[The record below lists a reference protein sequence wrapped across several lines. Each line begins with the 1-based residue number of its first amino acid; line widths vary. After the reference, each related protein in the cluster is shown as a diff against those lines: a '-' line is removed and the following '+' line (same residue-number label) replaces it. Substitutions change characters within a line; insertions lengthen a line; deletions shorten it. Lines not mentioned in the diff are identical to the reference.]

1 MMNKIKVNLKD
12 RSYDILVGSNLLPHL
27 FSIIRKYNKNQVVI
41 ITDYTVG
48 KLYGKKLNKKLG
60 GGLLQLPPGE
70 ITKSLAGAS
79 VIYDKLI
86 ELGINRD
93 GLIVALGG
101 GVIGD
106 LAGFCAAT
114 YLRGIDIIQFPTT
127 LLAMVD
133 AAIGG
138 KTAINHPKGK
148 NLIGVFHQ
156 PKLVLADVDTL
167 CTLPARELKGG
178 LAEVI
183 KYGFIK
189 DPTILKML
197 SGNPKVDA
205 GFWTKLIT
213 RCAAIKA
220 EVVSRDEREVSGYR
234 MILNFGHT
242 IGHAIEAVGG
252 FKKFSHGEAVAL
264 GMLAAARIAGKKDIE
279 TKLILL
285 LKALKLPTTVK
296 LKVKDIMLALKL
308 DKKVKSGKVRFV
320 LPIKVGQVTIKDNV
334 PEAKVV
340 SVLKNL
346 GVI

>member
-1 MMNKIKVNLKD
+1 MSKVRVNLKE
-12 RSYDILVGSNLLPHL
+12 RSYDVLIGKGLLARLPRLVGKRPT
-27 FSIIRKYNKNQVVI
+27 VI
-41 ITDYTVG
+41 ITDYIVG
-48 KLYGKKLNKKLG
+48 ALYGKKLSKKLG
-60 GGLLQLPPGE
+60 ACLLQLPPGE
-70 ITKSLAGAS
+70 ITKSIAGTS

-93 GLIVALGG
+93 GLIIALGG

-106 LAGFCAAT
+106 LAGFTAGT
-114 YLRGIDIIQFPTT
+114 YLRGIDIIQVPTT

-138 KTAINHPKGK
+138 KTAINHPRGK

-156 PKLVLADVDTL
+156 PKLVLVDVETL
-167 CTLPARELKGG
+167 NTLPARELKGG

-189 DPTILKML
+189 DPAILKML
-197 SGNPKVDA
+197 SGNPQVNA
-205 GFWTKLIT
+205 NFWIKLIT

-220 EVVSRDEREVSGYR
+220 EVVCRDERETTGYR

-252 FKKFSHGEAVAL
+252 FKKFSHGEEVAL
-264 GMLAAARIAGKKDIE
+264 GMLAAAKLSGKKE
-279 TKLILL
+279 VESKLVLL

-296 LKVKDIMLALKL
+296 LKVKDILLALKL
-308 DKKVKSGKVRFV
+308 DKKVKAGKVRFV
-320 LPIKVGQVTIKDNV
+320 LPVALGKVTIKDNV
-334 PEAKVV
+334 PEGKVI
-340 SVLKNL
+340 SVLKEL
-346 GVI
+346 GCS

>member
-1 MMNKIKVNLKD
+1 MSKVRVNLKE
-12 RSYDILVGSNLLPHL
+12 RSYDVLIGEGLLARLPRLVKG
-27 FSIIRKYNKNQVVI
+27 RRVVV

-48 KLYGKKLNKKLG
+48 ALYGKKLSKKLG
-60 GGLLQLPPGE
+60 ACLLQLPPGE
-70 ITKSLAGAS
+70 ITKSIAGTS

-86 ELGINRD
+86 DLGINRD
-93 GLIVALGG
+93 GLIIALGG

-106 LAGFCAAT
+106 LAGFTAGT
-114 YLRGIDIIQFPTT
+114 YLRGIDVIQVPTT

-156 PKLVLADVDTL
+156 PKLVVADVETL
-167 CTLPARELKGG
+167 NTLPARELKGG

-189 DPTILKML
+189 DPGILKML
-197 SGNPKVDA
+197 SGNPCVDA
-205 GFWTKLIT
+205 NFWTKLIT

-220 EVVSRDEREVSGYR
+220 EVVCRDERETTGYR

-252 FKKFSHGEAVAL
+252 FKKFSHGEAVGL
-264 GMLAAARIAGKKDIE
+264 GMLAAAKISGKRE
-279 TKLILL
+279 VEAKLVLL

-296 LKVKDIMLALKL
+296 LKVKDLLLALKL

-320 LPIKVGQVTIKDNV
+320 LPTAVGKVTIKDNV

-340 SVLKNL
+340 SVLKEL
-346 GVI
+346 GCS

>member
-1 MMNKIKVNLKD
+1 MSKVRVNLKE
-12 RSYDILVGSNLLPHL
+12 RSYDILIGKGMLGRLPRL
-27 FSIIRKYNKNQVVI
+27 VKGRRVVI
-41 ITDYTVG
+41 ITDYIVG
-48 KLYGKKLNKKLG
+48 ELYGEKLRKKLG
-60 GGLLQLPPGE
+60 ACLIKLPPGE
-70 ITKSLAGAS
+70 ITKSIAGTS

-86 ELGINRD
+86 EQGINRD
-93 GLIVALGG
+93 GLIIALGG

-106 LAGFCAAT
+106 LAGFTAAT
-114 YLRGIDIIQFPTT
+114 YLRGIDVIQVPTT

-156 PKLVLADVDTL
+156 PKLVVADVDTL
-167 CTLPARELKGG
+167 CTLSARELKGG

-189 DPTILKML
+189 DPSILKML
-197 SGNPKVDA
+197 SGNPQVNSN
-205 GFWTKLIT
+205 FWIKLIT

-220 EVVSRDEREVSGYR
+220 EVVCRDERETTGYR

-242 IGHAIEAVGG
+242 VGHAIEAVGG
-252 FKKFSHGEAVAL
+252 FKKFSHGEAVGL
-264 GMLAAARIAGKKDIE
+264 GMLAAAKIAGKSDIE

-296 LKVKDIMLALKL
+296 LKVKDLLRALKL
-308 DKKVKSGKVRFV
+308 DKKVKAGKVRFV
-320 LPIKVGQVTIKDNV
+320 LPVKVGQVTIKDNV
-334 PEAKVV
+334 PEGKVI
-340 SVLKNL
+340 SVLKDL
-346 GVI
+346 GCS

>member
-1 MMNKIKVNLKD
+1 MIMSKVRVNLKE
-12 RSYDILVGSNLLPHL
+12 RSYDILIGEGSLLQLPRL
-27 FSIIRKYNKNQVVI
+27 VKGRRVVI

-48 KLYGKKLNKKLG
+48 ALYGKKLSKKLG
-60 GGLLQLPPGE
+60 ACLLQLPPGE
-70 ITKSLAGAS
+70 ITKSIAGAS

-93 GLIVALGG
+93 GLIIALGG

-106 LAGFCAAT
+106 LAGFTAAT
-114 YLRGIDIIQFPTT
+114 YLRGIDIIQVPTT

-138 KTAINHPKGK
+138 KTAINHPRGK

-156 PKLVLADVDTL
+156 PKLVLVDVETL
-167 CTLPARELKGG
+167 NTLPARELKGG

-189 DPTILKML
+189 DPAILKML
-197 SGNPKVDA
+197 SGNPHVNA
-205 GFWTKLIT
+205 NFWIKLIT

-220 EVVSRDEREVSGYR
+220 EVVCRDERETTGYR

-252 FKKFSHGEAVAL
+252 FKKFSHGEAVGL
-264 GMLAAARIAGKKDIE
+264 GMLAAAKIAGKRE
-279 TKLILL
+279 VEAKLVRL

-296 LKVKDIMLALKL
+296 LRAKDLLKALRL
-308 DKKVKSGKVRFV
+308 DKKVKAGKVRFV
-320 LPIKVGQVTIKDNV
+320 LPVRVGQVTIKDNV
-334 PEAKVV
+334 PESKVIAI
-340 SVLKNL
+340 LKEL
-346 GVI
+346 GCR